1 MKKNVIEMSENVRN
15 VRDHLLVDVQDINL
29 NARKFQK
36 TAQELEK
43 EAAKRNF
50 WAFSPKCM
58 LMGGGIG
65 GVGAI
70 LFFLLKA
77 LIK

>member
-15 VRDHLLVDVQDINL
+15 VKDHLLVDVQDINL

-36 TAQELEK
+36 SAADLEK

-50 WAFSPKCM
+50 WAFSPKCVM
-58 LMGGGIG
+58 IGGGVS
-65 GVGAI
+65 GVGLI
-70 LFFLLKA
+70 LYFLLRTF
-77 LIK
+77 IR